1 VDTVVVP
8 ETFAEPERDDI
19 NTDDDDAAV
28 VFAILESLLINM

>member
-19 NTDDDDAAV
+19 NTDDDDGAV
-28 VFAILESLLINM
+28 LLAILESLLINM